1 MKSWLWLTITILLS
15 GASVS
20 VAAEKTTYPSPRFP
34 SYLKPPKNID
44 DIMPYAR
51 AAVRQTGGRT
61 PLGLVEKGS
70 TALIVTDAG
79 AEPVVM
85 QAIKRAYEERGVK
98 VQIVPDNELVGVS
111 AAEARKVREV
121 TRDYTSEQGYMEA
134 ERWISRQF
142 ADPEIPKKW
151 LKERRPDLYKVLFEK
166 DAKITPQLKASAD
179 KLSRKGLSDGFS
191 GLKCLW

>member
-34 SYLKPPKNID
+34 SYLKPPKNIE

-70 TALIVTDAG
+70 TALIVTEAS
-79 AEPVVM
+79 AEPMVM

-98 VQIVPDNELVGVS
+98 VQIVPDYELVGVS
-111 AAEARKVREV
+111 AEEARKVRE
-121 TRDYTSEQGYMEA
+121 
-134 ERWISRQF
+134 
-142 ADPEIPKKW
+142 
-151 LKERRPDLYKVLFEK
+151 
-166 DAKITPQLKASAD
+166 IT
-179 KLSRKGLSDGFS
+179 
-191 GLKCLW
+191 